1 MRTRHPEWVAYDQAY
16 QQYLDDLEAW
26 QNAQVASGGEAA
38 AAAGTVQQIQARAG
52 AALAAIENE
61 YTSRT
66 GNMRAQIEA
75 ILSGK
80 PLFGTDGSGMI
91 EVDPPR
97 IIDTRF
103 YVATYVTD
111 WGEESAPSR
120 VSDMIEVDQYGSV
133 SITIAN
139 APPNRHITHWRL
151 YRSNTGSVSSEFQ
164 FVEEALISTRD
175 FTDEVPGE
183 ALGEVC
189 PTFTWLEPPF
199 RRDQDSPAE
208 DKPAKGPDPYLKGA
222 VGMPNGI
229 VAGFIDNF
237 VAFCVPYHTYAW
249 PVEFQI
255 TIEHPIVGLG
265 VFGQTLFVGTK
276 GYPYLVSG
284 SDSASMSALKL
295 QVDQACVSR
304 RSICSVGMG
313 VVYASPDGLCLA
325 SPNGVEV
332 ITSELWAREDW
343 QKLDPRS
350 IYAAVHE
357 GVYYFWTSEGCYA
370 LDFVAKKLGRVQL
383 AATALHHD
391 VITDHL
397 YAVVGNRVKK
407 LFAEGRREAV
417 WHSGIAQ
424 LTDQKPLA
432 WVQVDGD
439 QSISAPVIVEWYGD
453 DVLRHTATFTD
464 IEPKRLPAGRWLE
477 HEIKVTTRARVTK
490 VVLASSTAELKA
502 V

>member
-199 RRDQDSPAE
+199 RRDQNSPAE
-208 DKPAKGPDPYLKGA
+208 DKPAKGPD
-222 VGMPNGI
+222 
-229 VAGFIDNF
+229 
-237 VAFCVPYHTYAW
+237 
-249 PVEFQI
+249 
-255 TIEHPIVGLG
+255 
-265 VFGQTLFVGTK
+265 
-276 GYPYLVSG
+276 G
-284 SDSASMSALKL
+284 SA
-295 QVDQACVSR
+295 
-304 RSICSVGMG
+304 
-313 VVYASPDGLCLA
+313 
-325 SPNGVEV
+325 
-332 ITSELWAREDW
+332 
-343 QKLDPRS
+343 
-350 IYAAVHE
+350 
-357 GVYYFWTSEGCYA
+357 
-370 LDFVAKKLGRVQL
+370 
-383 AATALHHD
+383 
-391 VITDHL
+391 
-397 YAVVGNRVKK
+397 
-407 LFAEGRREAV
+407 
-417 WHSGIAQ
+417 
-424 LTDQKPLA
+424 
-432 WVQVDGD
+432 
-439 QSISAPVIVEWYGD
+439 
-453 DVLRHTATFTD
+453 
-464 IEPKRLPAGRWLE
+464 
-477 HEIKVTTRARVTK
+477 
-490 VVLASSTAELKA
+490 
-502 V
+502 